1 MPPSARA
8 WFAYKY
14 ATTASKHFHQ
24 RISFS
29 FANAGHPDGDPC
41 KRETKASGERVNS
54 RYNPRFPGDPEMTK
68 AFPVPVR
75 VKYSCAKCPAYCC
88 SYPEIEATPRDI
100 ERLARQ
106 FGLDYRQAEERFTKY
121 DAAEKVRLLRH
132 RKDRI
137 FDSVCVLLDQETR
150 RCTAYGRVP
159 RSAASIPTART
170 AATTNFLK
178 FERAHQ
184 DDPEFIAPDVG

>member
-1 MPPSARA
+1 M
-8 WFAYKY
+8 K
-14 ATTASKHFHQ
+14 
-24 RISFS
+24 
-29 FANAGHPDGDPC
+29 
-41 KRETKASGERVNS
+41 
-54 RYNPRFPGDPEMTK
+54 K
-68 AFPVPVR
+68 AFPIPVR

-88 SYPEIEATPRDI
+88 SYPEIEVTPRDI

-150 RCTAYGRVP
+150 RCTAYGSRPAVCREYP
-159 RSAASIPTART
+159 DSARCGYYD
-170 AATTNFLK
+170 FLK

-184 DDPEFIAPDVG
+184 DDPEFIALT